1 MKDQANGGSSN
12 ETRVLSQM
20 CYCIQNNQTKLNG
33 HIRRMFSLDQILMK
47 PSDPRQFRGKD
58 EMME

>member
-1 MKDQANGGSSN
+1 
-12 ETRVLSQM
+12 M